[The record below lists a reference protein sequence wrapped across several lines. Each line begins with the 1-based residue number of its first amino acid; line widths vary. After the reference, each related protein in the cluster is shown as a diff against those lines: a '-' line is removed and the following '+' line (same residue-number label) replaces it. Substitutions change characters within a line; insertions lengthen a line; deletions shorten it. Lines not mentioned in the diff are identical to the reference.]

1 MRLLHEVAEYV
12 EGFGDE
18 GIVGSAVDERRA
30 RGREEGEVDMVGGVV
45 FLVMAHQGE
54 QTRIVVTGEV
64 GRAVGVLL
72 EIGGIAVKLS
82 RGETFYHV

>member
-30 RGREEGEVDMVGGVV
+30 RGGEEGEVDVVGGIV
-45 FLVMAHQGE
+45 FLVMAH
-54 QTRIVVTGEV
+54 
-64 GRAVGVLL
+64 
-72 EIGGIAVKLS
+72 
-82 RGETFYHV
+82 